1 MLKKEKTTVF
11 TINILILIVFFFTLK
26 MTNEIGK
33 GEGLYFLYTLWVL
46 LFFFSLRGYDAE
58 RMISPRWTFTSISV
72 SLFLSL
78 IFNTLLSII
87 FGYRMQMEIWGWV
100 LFYIMFMGIVNP
112 FLFRGLVRNKEHML
126 VVPKTLDE
134 PWISTIQELS
144 VVKLR
149 IVRGEKNDTDYRFCQ
164 NLADIL
170 GYLPRTF
177 YESMNP
183 ETVEATLRRRK
194 TTALLLR
201 IIDLMIAIPAFIIL
215 LPVQII
221 IGVFLLIL
229 QGRPA
234 LFRQTR
240 IGRNKKAFTLYKFR
254 TLRLGEASCTDIEAD
269 HKRRSTPIGR
279 VLRSLRLDELPQLIN
294 VILGHMSLV
303 GPRPEMVY
311 FHEMCSKEI
320 KNYDKR
326 LLIRPGITGWAQTM
340 YKRSDTLE
348 EYRVKT
354 GYDFTF
360 LLNYSVS
367 MYFKSLLYTL
377 DAIVYR
383 KE

>member
-26 MTNEIGK
+26 ISNEIGK

-112 FLFRGLVRNKEHML
+112 FLFRGLVKNKEHML

-149 IVRGEKNDTDYRFCQ
+149 IVSGEKNDTDYRFCQ

-183 ETVEATLRRRK
+183 ETVEATVRRRK

-201 IIDLMIAIPAFIIL
+201 IIDLLIAIPAFIIL
-215 LPVQII
+215 LPLQII

-254 TLRLGEASCTDIEAD
+254 TLRLGEASCTDIESD

-311 FHEMCSKEI
+311 FHEMCSKEN
-320 KNYDKR
+320 KNYDKI
-326 LLIRPGITGWAQTM
+326 LLIRPGITGW
-340 YKRSDTLE
+340 
-348 EYRVKT
+348 VKT

-360 LLNYSVS
+360 LINYSVS